1 MSCFKRH
8 YFRTFM
14 GENNFA
20 MNKRSSYV
28 LTIIVSLFFSCQTKQ
43 EYDLVILNAQVY
55 DGLGN
60 APTRSDI
67 AIAGDTI
74 AALGQLDYGGKDTI
88 DGTGL
93 VVSPGF
99 IDMHTHIERLLA
111 IPSASSHLRQG
122 VTLTLGGPDGRSP
135 WPFQSYL
142 DSLEAVDLGPN
153 IAYLVG
159 HNTIRSNIMGLEDRQ
174 PTAEELEAMKGQIK
188 TAMQAGAF
196 GISTGLKYLP
206 GAFSNVDEVIELS
219 KVASAQGGIYTS
231 HLREEGLGLIEGVQE
246 AIQIAREANIPIVLT
261 HHKPLGVPM
270 WGASK
275 KTLAMVD
282 SARAIGLDVMMDHY
296 PYTASQTGIA
306 VLLPAWAMEGGI
318 DKYKERLKDATTR
331 QRIKADVEFNI
342 LNDRCGGDLNVVQ
355 FGRVRWMPE
364 LEGKTLKDW
373 AEIEGMTPTVSNGAE
388 LVMRAQENGGAS
400 CIYHVIDEGDVQR
413 IMQHPMA
420 MVASDGSL
428 VEPGDGHP
436 HPRSYGTFPRVLGH
450 YSRDLG
456 VITLQEAI
464 RKMTSLPAARLG
476 LSDRGSIAIGNY
488 ADLVVFNPETVADQA
503 TFEDPHQYPVGINY
517 VIVNG
522 VVSVRPDGT
531 INPGAGR
538 VLKRK

>member
-1 MSCFKRH
+1 MPFFC
-8 YFRTFM
+8 
-14 GENNFA
+14 NFYHQKA
-20 MNKRSSYV
+20 KPTMKY
-28 LTIIVSLFFSCQTKQ
+28 LLLGLFTGVTLFAGCQQKMP
-43 EYDLVILNAQVY
+43 YDLVILNARVY

-60 APTRSDI
+60 EPILSDI
-67 AIAGDTI
+67 AINGDTI
-74 AALGQLDYGGKDTI
+74 AAIGKLKHGGKDTI
-88 DGTGL
+88 DASGL
-93 VVSPGF
+93 AVAPGF
-99 IDMHTHIERLLA
+99 IDLHTHIERLLQ

-142 DSLEAVDLGPN
+142 DSLAEVKLGPN
-153 IAYLVG
+153 VAYLVG

-174 PTAEELEAMKGQIK
+174 PTPAELTAMKAQID

-206 GAFSNVDEVIELS
+206 GAFSTVDEVIALS
-219 KVASAQGGIYTS
+219 KVAASYGGIYTS

-246 AIQIAREANIPIVLT
+246 AIQIAQEATIPVVLT
-261 HHKPLGVPM
+261 HHKAIGLPM

-282 SARAIGLDVMMDHY
+282 SARAIGLDVMMDQY
-296 PYTASQTGIA
+296 PYTASQTGIS
-306 VLLPAWAMEGGI
+306 VLIPAWAMEGGI
-318 DKYKERLKDATTR
+318 EKYRIRLNDKKTR
-331 QRIKADVEFNI
+331 SDIKAGVEFNI
-342 LNDRCGGDLNVVQ
+342 LNDRGGGDLNRVQ
-355 FGRVRWMPE
+355 FGRVKWKPE

-373 AEIEGMTPTVSNGAE
+373 AEMEGLQPTVSTGAE
-388 LVMRAQENGGAS
+388 LVMKAQENGGAS
-400 CIYHVIDEGDVQR
+400 CIFHVINEEDVQR

-450 YSRDLG
+450 YSRELG
-456 VITLQEAI
+456 VIPMPEAI

-476 LSDRGSIAIGNY
+476 LTNRGSIAVGSF
-488 ADLVVFNPETVADQA
+488 ADLVVFNPETIADKA
-503 TFEDPHQYPVGINY
+503 TFENPHQYPEGIIY

-522 VVSVRPDGT
+522 IISVKPDGS

-538 VLKRK
+538 VLKRARN